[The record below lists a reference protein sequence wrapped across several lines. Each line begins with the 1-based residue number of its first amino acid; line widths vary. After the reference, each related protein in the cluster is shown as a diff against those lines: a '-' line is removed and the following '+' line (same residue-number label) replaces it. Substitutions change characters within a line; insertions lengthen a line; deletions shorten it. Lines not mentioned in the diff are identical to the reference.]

1 METNLLWCGVDDWR
15 SLSSNCYLALS
26 ESNSAWQSR
35 NYVRKMSATY
45 KQSNCPV
52 DRRSS
57 EYLGQLLNDK
67 KQLQA
72 LPNVFVHVEKLLDEG
87 MFSFV

>member
-1 METNLLWCGVDDWR
+1 M
-15 SLSSNCYLALS
+15 SLVVKHN
-26 ESNSAWQSR
+26 
-35 NYVRKMSATY
+35 NYA
-45 KQSNCPV
+45 V

-72 LPNVFVHVEKLLDEG
+72 FPNVFLHVEKILDEG
-87 MFSFV
+87 LFDCFTC